1 MTMDSIIEKLK
12 SERADLAVGLERID
26 AALAALTA
34 GAPAESAPVA
44 KEAPEKRGR
53 RKMTAVQRRAI
64 SERMKKSWAARK
76 AKAKA

>member
-12 SERADLAVGLERID
+12 SERADLAAGLERID

-34 GAPAESAPVA
+34 GARAESAPVA
-44 KEAPEKRGR
+44 EEAPRKRGR
-53 RKMTAVQRRAI
+53 RKMTAAQKRAI

-76 AKAKA
+76 AKA

>member
-12 SERADLAVGLERID
+12 SERADLVVGLERID

-44 KEAPEKRGR
+44 EEAPGKRGR
-53 RKMTAVQRRAI
+53 RKMTAVERRAI

>member
-1 MTMDSIIEKLK
+1 MTMDSIIEKLT
-12 SERADLAVGLERID
+12 SERADLADGLERID

-34 GAPAESAPVA
+34 GSPAASAPVA
-44 KEAPEKRGR
+44 EEAPRKRGR
-53 RKMTAVQRRAI
+53 RKMTAAQRRAI

>member
-44 KEAPEKRGR
+44 EEAPGKRGR
-53 RKMTAVQRRAI
+53 RKMTAVERRAI

>member
-44 KEAPEKRGR
+44 EEAPGKRGR

>member
-12 SERADLAVGLERID
+12 SERADLVVGLERID

-44 KEAPEKRGR
+44 EEAPGKRGR

>member
-12 SERADLAVGLERID
+12 SERADLAIGLERID

-44 KEAPEKRGR
+44 EEAPGKRGR
-53 RKMTAVQRRAI
+53 RKMTAVERRAI

>member
-12 SERADLAVGLERID
+12 SERADLAAGLERID

-34 GAPAESAPVA
+34 GAPAEFAPVA
-44 KEAPEKRGR
+44 EEATQKRGR
-53 RKMTAVQRRAI
+53 RKMTAAQGRAV